1 MSNRVHLVLFSGKGG
16 VGKST
21 LAAAT
26 AVQLADAGRRVRL
39 VSTDPANSCGDVLG
53 MKMNPGAPNRVS
65 SELSVTILDAHTQR
79 TASWRSL
86 QAIAVELLTEV
97 GVDPIHAAELTVLP
111 GIDELLSLLA
121 VTDLLDDPEID
132 VVVVDGGPT
141 AETSRLLALPEAI
154 EQMLAAIMTP
164 RFAVARAARG
174 PITAETTVL
183 TAVQELAVDLRRVKE
198 ALSGAG
204 SVVRL
209 VATPEKVVLA
219 ETRRHLATLT
229 LLGHHVDA
237 IFVNRY
243 PASSDS
249 WPSKWARNQRKR
261 VRALRADMRVTPV
274 ITVPFRTA
282 EPIGEAGLRK
292 LPVSVR
298 RKNADSQ
305 FTRRVTGGVLPTV
318 DGYEWRIPLNDPAAQ
333 EIKVGRLGDNAIVV
347 VGSTRRVLPLPPVL
361 CRCVMKGAVVRTQQI
376 AVSFEPNE
384 SLWRQS

>member
-1 MSNRVHLVLFSGKGG
+1 MSNQIRLILFSGKGG

-26 AVQLADAGRRVRL
+26 AVQLADAGRRVHL
-39 VSTDPANSCGDVLG
+39 VSTDPAHSCGDVLDLP
-53 MKMNPGAPNRVS
+53 MSLGAPTVVNKG
-65 SELSVTILDAHTQR
+65 LSVTILDAHTQR
-79 TASWRSL
+79 TNSWRDL
-86 QAIAVELLTEV
+86 KAIAVELLTES

-121 VTDLLDDPEID
+121 VTELLEDPNID

-141 AETSRLLALPEAI
+141 AETARLLALPEAL
-154 EQMLAAIMTP
+154 EKLLAVIMTP

-174 PITAETTVL
+174 PVTAEVTAL
-183 TAVQELAVDLRRVKE
+183 TAVQELAADLRRVKQ

-209 VATPEKVVLA
+209 VSTPEKVVLA

-243 PASSDS
+243 PASSDN
-249 WPSKWARNQRKR
+249 WPRKWAQKQRKR
-261 VRALRADMRVTPV
+261 VRALHVDLANTPI
-274 ITVPFRTA
+274 ITVPFKSA
-282 EPIGEAGLRK
+282 EPIGKSGLRK

-298 RKNADSQ
+298 RRGADSS
-305 FTRRVTGGVLPTV
+305 FTKRVPGGVLPTV
-318 DGYEWRIPLNDPAAQ
+318 AGYEWRIPLDDPAGQ
-333 EIKVGRLGDNAIVV
+333 SIKVGRLGDNVIVV
-347 VGSTRRVLPLPPVL
+347 VGSTRRVLALPPVL
-361 CRCVMKGAVVRTQQI
+361 CRCVMTGAVVRARQVVI
-376 AVSFEPNE
+376 SFEPDE
-384 SLWRQS
+384 AIWPQS